1 MTLFQKNNQKVN
13 PKLVSL
19 DLPTV
24 HSIRKNVLY
33 KNFSST
39 LVKYFEDD
47 LKETLHYGL
56 SINDEII
63 SILTLIKQ
71 SFEYARKANSIQLR
85 GMATLNSYQR
95 KGYGSILLGKVIDK
109 LKKEDI
115 YELLW
120 CKSRFSVIKFY
131 KNNNF
136 TPIGDN
142 FKIEAIGLH
151 QTLYYRLKHVK
162 GI

>member
-1 MTLFQKNNQKVN
+1 M
-13 PKLVSL
+13 
-19 DLPTV
+19 
-24 HSIRKNVLY
+24 
-33 KNFSST
+33 
-39 LVKYFEDD
+39 
-47 LKETLHYGL
+47 KETVHYGL

-71 SFEYARKANSIQLR
+71 SFEYARKAKSIQLR
-85 GMATLNSYQR
+85 GMATLNSHQR
-95 KGYGSILLGKVIDK
+95 KGFGSILLGKVIEK

-120 CKSRFSVIKFY
+120 CKSRHTVIKFY

-142 FKIEAIGLH
+142 FKIETIGLH
-151 QTLYYRLKHVK
+151 QTLYYRLKHD
-162 GI
+162 

>member
-47 LKETLHYGL
+47 LKETVHYGL

-71 SFEYARKANSIQLR
+71 SFEYARKAHSIQLR
-85 GMATLNSYQR
+85 GTVTLKSYQI
-95 KGYGSILLGKVIDK
+95 KGFSNILLSKVIEK
-109 LKKEDI
+109 
-115 YELLW
+115 
-120 CKSRFSVIKFY
+120 
-131 KNNNF
+131 
-136 TPIGDN
+136 
-142 FKIEAIGLH
+142 
-151 QTLYYRLKHVK
+151 
-162 GI
+162 

>member
-39 LVKYFEDD
+39 LVKYLEDD

-95 KGYGSILLGKVIDK
+95 KGFGSILLGKVIEK
-109 LKKEDI
+109 
-115 YELLW
+115 
-120 CKSRFSVIKFY
+120 
-131 KNNNF
+131 
-136 TPIGDN
+136 
-142 FKIEAIGLH
+142 
-151 QTLYYRLKHVK
+151 
-162 GI
+162 